1 MLAAEYSPL
10 QLFVRPLVETLTKG
24 TAPSSYTSLVGTA
37 SNFAN
42 LGKINFVTN
51 FCLKLILLGECN
63 C

>member
-1 MLAAEYSPL
+1 MLAAENSPL
-10 QLFVRPLVETLTKG
+10 QSYVRPLVECLTKG
-24 TAPSSYTSLVGTA
+24 SVPSSYTSLVGRA

-51 FCLKLILLGECN
+51 FCLKLILLGKCN